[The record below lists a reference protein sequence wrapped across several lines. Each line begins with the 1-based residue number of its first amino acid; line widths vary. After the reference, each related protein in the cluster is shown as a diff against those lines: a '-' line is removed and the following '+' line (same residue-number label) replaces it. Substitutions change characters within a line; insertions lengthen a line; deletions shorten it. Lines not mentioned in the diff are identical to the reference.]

1 ILVLLILVL
10 LILVPI
16 FDLILLVLVLVYNSP
31 FAADHPDRATK
42 MASLPRGIGHQG
54 DCSTT
59 PSTSRPRPILLRSS
73 VTEPSITAPN
83 AIRGSLA
90 SPVSPEKAAD
100 ILSKPWVGHVATP
113 ELLQHQ
119 IVAMIASRE
128 NRRAPP
134 SSSHVVDAMLETSPS
149 DCYFSFPNF
158 ENWGDVSEPC
168 ESKDDFN

>member
-1 ILVLLILVL
+1 
-10 LILVPI
+10 
-16 FDLILLVLVLVYNSP
+16 
-31 FAADHPDRATK
+31 
-42 MASLPRGIGHQG
+42 MASLPRGIGHQV

-59 PSTSRPRPILLRSS
+59 PNTSRPRPRLLRSS
-73 VTEPSITAPN
+73 VTEPSITAQN

-100 ILSKPWVGHVATP
+100 ILSKPWVCPGASVDIGHVATP

-128 NRRAPP
+128 NRRAPS
-134 SSSHVVDAMLETSPS
+134 SSSHVVDAMLETSQS

-158 ENWGDVSEPC
+158 ENWGGGSEPC